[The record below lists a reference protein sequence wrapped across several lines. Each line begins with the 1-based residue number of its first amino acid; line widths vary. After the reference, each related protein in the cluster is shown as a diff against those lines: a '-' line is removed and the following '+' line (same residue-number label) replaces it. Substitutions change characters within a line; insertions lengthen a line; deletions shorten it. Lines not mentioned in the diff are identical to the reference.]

1 MMPGTEAPDHIASSR
16 LQRGAAWTEPEQSTA
31 MPISPTPSHF
41 IPGKIQSAP
50 DVPPV
55 RTNPTVIG
63 WYPLRTRP
71 AQELTPIHIR
81 GLLTLPASAIIVEI
95 LWCREGGVNPPLPR
109 NCKRRETEL
118 SVWRHWSEALGR
130 PFGLVEAQVRIP
142 AKGFSG

>member
-1 MMPGTEAPDHIASSR
+1 MMPGSQAPEHIASSR
-16 LQRGAAWTEPEQSTA
+16 LQRTARHGARAIDRDADLSDSLAFHTRQ
-31 MPISPTPSHF
+31 
-41 IPGKIQSAP
+41 IQSAP

-81 GLLTLPASAIIVEI
+81 GLLTLPASAIIVEV